1 MLTYEITATVRP
13 DLCEQ
18 YERYMRERHIP
29 DLLGTGAFVAASFS
43 RSAAGRYRIRYEA
56 RSREQLDSYLAEHAP
71 RLRQHFTDTFPAGI
85 ELSREEWTVVESW
98 GSMEKDVPR

>member
-1 MLTYEITATVRP
+1 MLTYEITALVRP
-13 DLCEQ
+13 DLCDA

-29 DLLGTGAFVAASFS
+29 DLMQTGAFAAASFN

-56 RSREQLDSYLAEHAP
+56 KTRQALDTYLAEQAP
-71 RLRQHFTDTFPAGI
+71 RLRQHFTDTFPEGI

-98 GSMEKDVPR
+98 PQE